1 MLTRREWMR
10 QAAGVTAVAAMPG
23 LGREALAGMPENRQA
38 ITGAGSLKAHAAA
51 RGLLTGCA
59 VNANLFRDDEGFRK
73 LLTEQYSIV
82 VPENCLKWN
91 IVRPT
96 ADTYNFA
103 DADSLVAFAEAHGMK
118 VRGHNFVW
126 HEALPKWFAGTV
138 NKDNAQKFLVDHIH
152 TVGRRYKGKMHSWD
166 VVNEAIW
173 IPDGR
178 PDGLRSSSPWFEM
191 LGPGYIDLAFRT
203 AREADPTALL
213 TYNDYSIE
221 YDHDEQGKKRAA
233 VLALLRRMKADNVPL
248 DALGIQSHIH
258 AVSKDGFSKGVR
270 ELLDGAKALGL
281 QVFVTELDVNDD
293 AVATEDMAE
302 RDKIVAEVYRNY
314 LTTALDDTEVKAVLT
329 WGVTDKNTWL
339 NNGTKFRKQHPDRL
353 QRPLPFNPDYAPAPA
368 FFAMRESFDKAQKR
382 LAHTSKED
390 GPPRWRTVNLQ
401 QSV

>member
-10 QAAGVTAVAAMPG
+10 QAAGVTAVAAMSG
-23 LGREALAGMPENRQA
+23 LLSSKALAGTSADKAQT

-51 RGLLTGCA
+51 CGLLTGCA
-59 VNANLFRDDEGFRK
+59 VNTNLFRDDEAFRK
-73 LLTEQYSIV
+73 LLTEQYNIV

-91 IVRPT
+91 ILRPT
-96 ADTYNFA
+96 ADNYNFA

-126 HEALPKWFAGTV
+126 HEALPRWFAGTV
-138 NKDNAQKFLVDHIH
+138 NKDNAQKFLVDHIR
-152 TVGRRYKGKMHSWD
+152 TVGGRYKGKMHSWD

-221 YDHDEQGKKRAA
+221 YDNDEQGKKRAA
-233 VLALLRRMKADNVPL
+233 ALALLRRMKADNVPL

-258 AVSKDGFSKGVR
+258 AVSRDGFSRGVR

-281 QVFVTELDVNDD
+281 QVFVTELDVKDD

-302 RDKIVAEVYRNY
+302 RDKIVADVYRNY
-314 LTTALDDTEVKAVLT
+314 LTNALDGTEVKAVLT

-339 NNGTKFRKQHPDRL
+339 NNSTKFRKQHPGRL
-353 QRPLPFNPDYAPAPA
+353 QRPLPFDPDYAPAPA

-382 LAHTSKED
+382 
-390 GPPRWRTVNLQ
+390 
-401 QSV
+401 